1 MVLHP
6 EWQWPAVGGNRIS
19 VDVAD
24 NDSTRR
30 VVDRWAEIMASGGK
44 DLSEVCHPDFI
55 EDTPQSGERIRGLEN
70 HRAIL
75 ENYPRRDEMKGELER
90 IVGSEDKW
98 VSTPSFTLL
107 KIVGKGDSYTV
118 LAKVAYADQGE
129 FDVVSVLEL
138 RLGKIARATTFFA
151 APFEAPEWR
160 SQWVERIGA

>member
-1 MVLHP
+1 MADIHST
-6 EWQWPAVGGNRIS
+6 WQ
-19 VDVAD
+19 
-24 NDSTRR
+24 
-30 VVDRWAEIMASGGK
+30 VVERWAEIMASGGK

-75 ENYPRRDEMKGELER
+75 ENYPRREEMKGELDR

-107 KIVGKGDSYTV
+107 KIVGTGDNYTV

-129 FDVVSVLEL
+129 FGVVSVLEL
-138 RLGKIARATTFFA
+138 RNEKIAKATTFFA
-151 APFEAPEWR
+151 APFEAPAWR
-160 SQWVERIGA
+160 SQWVERIGS